1 MTGESARTAASRP
14 ETTAAVA
21 SLCASYWLMVNEE
34 TPTSYRPEPTPAMIE
49 SNGAVSNC
57 ASRPSFCATSSN
69 RSTSKPMIVW
79 PSSARNSLGAYVL
92 SLPTVITPSSATAG
106 GTRAASASSAA
117 TLGSGSLVAAAP
129 PAPVLPPA
137 PLSPESPPQPAR
149 TRVRPATAATAARPR
164 RVRDRSTTGSPS
176 TGPRGRRGTG
186 CRSCLCAPGTARPG
200 CPHGAAVAPV
210 TASGR
215 PPSSAAAE
223 PGSPWPGPAG
233 SSAPWPSAAVP
244 STPRPARSPPSAT
257 GRAWGPGGGASSGRS
272 WWVRRAGSGPAAGP
286 GGRARRARRTA
297 APGRRSRCGRGRGGA
312 APPSTSGAARV
323 AARCSPTARGS
334 ARRGHWSPG
343 WSPGAVRGGGEPT
356 GRRARRR
363 RRDVEAGPPEGLDDA
378 GAQVAA
384 DLELLA
390 GQRAGHHPDVD
401 LLEVERLH
409 THHAGR
415 VEQQRAQPLV
425 AEGLR
430 ADLLEDV
437 VDPADVHRRRHR
449 DVDDRARPVAGE
461 VDDLHDLP
469 VGQGDHLA
477 VGGAQPGDPQRDVL
491 DRALGRVAA
500 ADHRDG
506 DDVAEA
512 VLPLGDDEEARQ
524 HVADD
529 PLRAEAQPDAQ
540 HGRRRHQPADRD
552 ARLVQDGEDGDR
564 VDEHDERPG
573 DHLGQRVPVLGGLG
587 AHQGVAAGRPGVDA
601 VGDLRAD
608 PRDEPGQQDRPQD
621 EEGDGQPTPGEPGQQ
636 WIEQCHR
643 APASP
648 TDLGS
653 ASSGQRG
660 ATNRACAER
669 PIRPVASWRSAKHCP
684 APAGPIVVAASTPS
698 HSPAGGRTRATV
710 RSTLAKGA
718 RCQSRAAEMPL
729 AASVITSRGC
739 SGVIGS
745 PSTRGDRARGHA
757 GPGPGAVKR
766 RGT

>member
-1 MTGESARTAASRP
+1 M
-14 ETTAAVA
+14 VA
-21 SLCASYWLMVNEE
+21 CWRRSGLMVNEE

-117 TLGSGSLVAAAP
+117 TLGSGSLVAAP

-137 PLSPESPPQPAR
+137 PVSPESPPQPAR
-149 TRVRPATAATAARPR
+149 TRVRPAAAATAARPR

-257 GRAWGPGGGASSGRS
+257 GRSWVPGWGSSSGRS
-272 WWVRRAGSGPAAGP
+272 WWVRRSASAPRVRESPEPTSPAPAPWTPTSARRTGPAGGP

-334 ARRGHWSPG
+334 ARRGHRSPG
-343 WSPGAVRGGGEPT
+343 WSPGAVRGGGGAT
-356 GRRARRR
+356 GRHARRR

-401 LLEVERLH
+401 LLEVEGLDA
-409 THHAGR
+409 HHAGR

-437 VDPADVHRRRHR
+437 VDPPHIGAARHR

-461 VDDLHDLP
+461 VDALHDLP
-469 VGQGDHLA
+469 VGQGDHLP

-500 ADHRDG
+500 PDHRDG

-524 HVADD
+524 HVTDD

-587 AHQGVAAGRPGVDA
+587 AHQGVAAGRAGVDA
-601 VGDLRAD
+601 VGDLLAG
-608 PRDEPGQQDRPQD
+608 PGDEPGQQDR
-621 EEGDGQPTPGEPGQQ
+621 
-636 WIEQCHR
+636 H
-643 APASP
+643 
-648 TDLGS
+648 
-653 ASSGQRG
+653 
-660 ATNRACAER
+660 
-669 PIRPVASWRSAKHCP
+669 
-684 APAGPIVVAASTPS
+684 
-698 HSPAGGRTRATV
+698 
-710 RSTLAKGA
+710 
-718 RCQSRAAEMPL
+718 
-729 AASVITSRGC
+729 
-739 SGVIGS
+739 
-745 PSTRGDRARGHA
+745 
-757 GPGPGAVKR
+757 
-766 RGT
+766 